1 MKNLIV
7 FALGLLF
14 AAGLA
19 VSGMT
24 DANKVIGF
32 LDLTDKWDPSLAF
45 VMVGAIGSHVVL
57 LRWITK
63 QPAPKFGDV
72 FQIPTRKDID
82 AKLIIGALLF
92 GAGWALGGYCP
103 GPGLVSSMSFS
114 VPSLTFVGSMIAGML
129 IFQFLPAGK

>member
-7 FALGLLF
+7 FGLGLLF

-32 LDLTDKWDPSLAF
+32 LDILDNWDPSLAF
-45 VMVGAIGSHVVL
+45 VMVGAIGSHFVL
-57 LRWITK
+57 LRLIQK
-63 QPAPKFGDV
+63 QSAPKFGDV

-82 AKLIIGALLF
+82 TKLIIGAILF

-114 VPSLTFVGSMIAGML
+114 TPSLIFVGSMIAGMFV
-129 IFQFLPAGK
+129 FQILPQGK